1 MVDDI
6 NFPKGLPPVS
16 APDLVQRVNRK
27 KGEEEK
33 PPFEKFLN
41 QEDPKEKEKKKK
53 RSNPKS
59 IADKIEIDG
68 APNYVESAGST
79 GDLEAEGDS
88 EGKVID
94 VRV

>member
-6 NFPKGLPPVS
+6 NFPKGLPPITAS
-16 APDLVQRVNRK
+16 DLVKRVNRK

-41 QEDPKEKEKKKK
+41 QEDQKEKEKKKK
-53 RSNPKS
+53 RSNPLNV
-59 IADKIEIDG
+59 ADKIENGGTQHHI
-68 APNYVESAGST
+68 ESTEST
-79 GDLEAEGDS
+79 GALETEDDS